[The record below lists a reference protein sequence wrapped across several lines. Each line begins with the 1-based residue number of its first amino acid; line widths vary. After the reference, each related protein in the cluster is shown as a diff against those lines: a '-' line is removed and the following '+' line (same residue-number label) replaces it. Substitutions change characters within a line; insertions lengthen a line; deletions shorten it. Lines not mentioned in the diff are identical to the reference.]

1 MLERRRKSKLYQV
14 VPQGEEGD
22 LELGEGG
29 GSGQEIGVV
38 GPEEVREDDAW
49 DEGAEAWD
57 AEEVAAAESTEG
69 EGGITPSTGS
79 VGDEAPEVKTQDDGT

>member
-1 MLERRRKSKLYQV
+1 MLERRRKAKIYHV

-29 GSGQEIGVV
+29 GRGQEIGIVD
-38 GPEEVREDDAW
+38 PEEAGEDDAW

-57 AEEVAAAESTEG
+57 VEEVAAAESTEG

-79 VGDEAPEVKTQDDGT
+79 TADEAPEVKT